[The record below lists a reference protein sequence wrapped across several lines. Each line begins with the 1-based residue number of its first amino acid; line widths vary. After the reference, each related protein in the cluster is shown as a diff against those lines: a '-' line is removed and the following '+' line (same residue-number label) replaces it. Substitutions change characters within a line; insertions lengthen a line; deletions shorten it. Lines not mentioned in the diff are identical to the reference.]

1 MSAIEKFFNKA
12 ISLKATDHMFFIP
25 EMKGHKV
32 NLYYNAVTEE
42 LFHVGEKSITKL
54 SVISRPAQNHYR
66 HYSVS
71 IGTQDGKQK
80 KIAIKQQLLD
90 EYVKEQIKNRYDIPE
105 VQRSIDTRLEK
116 IPPKK
121 AAKKATKKNVSKKK
135 TTIEE
140 KRPFEL
146 DPEERMAFIR
156 KHDLIPKFRKFNN
169 DRGYVPGG
177 PLEFTKAI
185 KDKHSKEFLKQ
196 EFSKP
201 ETNSDEYEIDFDY
214 IEKHFI

>member
-1 MSAIEKFFNKA
+1 MTTIEKFFNKA

-42 LFHVGEKSITKL
+42 VFHVGEKSITKL

-71 IGTQDGKQK
+71 VGTQDGKQK

-90 EYVKEQIKNRYDIPE
+90 EYVKEQIKNRFDIPE
-105 VQRSIDTRLEK
+105 VHRSIDTRLEK
-116 IPPKK
+116 IP
-121 AAKKATKKNVSKKK
+121 AKKATKKNVSKKK

-146 DPEERMAFIR
+146 DPEERIKFMK
-156 KHDLIPKFRKFNN
+156 KHHLIPKFRKFNN
-169 DRGYVPGG
+169 DRGYVEGG
-177 PLEFTKAI
+177 PLEFTEAI
-185 KDKHSKEFLKQ
+185 KNKHSKEFSKQ
-196 EFSKP
+196 
-201 ETNSDEYEIDFDY
+201 
-214 IEKHFI
+214 